1 MKVIL
6 RRVRQT
12 PLDFLVKSDE
22 ITFKGYL
29 VYNSSRLI
37 ALKANLNGSII
48 TDCDVCAND
57 FSMNI
62 NEEIDFFLH
71 SGIYKGNN
79 NLIDVVEC
87 MNDTA
92 DLDEILNSEI
102 ELIKSDYKCCQNCKT
117 E

>member
-1 MKVIL
+1 MKIKLIKVGS
-6 RRVRQT
+6 T
-12 PLDFLVKSDE
+12 PLDFEIKSDK

-79 NLIDVVEC
+79 NLVDVVEC